1 MWWGGGRMREKVM
14 RRVVVLQTFSFFFFF
29 MLQLLPAHDWIVKN
43 IGNVYQPNLE
53 KKRKWK
59 LFCENVMMMMY
70 FIISK
75 YLKKYWNSS
84 VWEPYQIKVTCQS
97 VTTLSKYIRHEKQ
110 IELRET
116 LKRKQ
121 LSLFYWFYTS
131 HSFFLPFSLFIK

>member
-1 MWWGGGRMREKVM
+1 MKRWWGEGWCCKIF
-14 RRVVVLQTFSFFFFF
+14 LYLFFL

-97 VTTLSKYIRHEKQ
+97 VTTLSKHIRHEKQ